1 MSLWLLYT
9 LLTMLLW
16 GGWGVLSKLL
26 SGSLSSWQV
35 QILSTVGLLP
45 VIGLVL
51 CSKNLRSG
59 TRSKSG
65 FWLAFGSGIVGS
77 LGNVAFYETLAAGGK
92 AAAVTPLTALY
103 PIVTIALA
111 VLFLGESLNRVQL
124 GGAIGALTAI
134 YFLNVESDKGLLTPW
149 LALALLPI
157 FLWGV
162 SGLWQKV
169 ATTSASNE
177 LATAAFLL
185 GQLPLAFVSSLFQP
199 INWKLP
205 AHTWVWLA
213 LLGLFFGAGNL
224 TAIFAYG
231 TGGKAAIVTPLASL
245 YSLFTIP
252 LAVFFLNERVGTREA
267 LGIGLALVSVVALG
281 WESAR
286 PVEQPKGHSSSETLP
301 VP

>member
-134 YFLNVESDKGLLTPW
+134 YFLNV
-149 LALALLPI
+149 
-157 FLWGV
+157 
-162 SGLWQKV
+162 
-169 ATTSASNE
+169 
-177 LATAAFLL
+177 
-185 GQLPLAFVSSLFQP
+185 
-199 INWKLP
+199 
-205 AHTWVWLA
+205 
-213 LLGLFFGAGNL
+213 
-224 TAIFAYG
+224 
-231 TGGKAAIVTPLASL
+231 
-245 YSLFTIP
+245 
-252 LAVFFLNERVGTREA
+252 
-267 LGIGLALVSVVALG
+267 
-281 WESAR
+281 
-286 PVEQPKGHSSSETLP
+286 
-301 VP
+301 